1 MRTAT
6 IVAAVLIAAT
16 SHHVSLASSLTAAF
30 ESACE
35 RTPDIHTLVARG
47 AVVEARENSATALL
61 PGGPWTTVMHRTD
74 ALTHD
79 RGTRDYMAEFMV
91 PIWLRGERG
100 ASLAAAL
107 TDGER
112 LQAEI
117 AFRRL
122 EVAKRV
128 REAFWMVVDA
138 REKAAVAERRR
149 ATARTLLADVRG
161 QTRTGQL
168 GLMESQMAEA
178 DVNDADAALAAR
190 RADVRQTVIAFR
202 VLTGLDPPPAFAER
216 TAAVRP
222 GDHPRIVL
230 RHSALRKAYADQ
242 DLTWIMDRER
252 PELGAFVQNMNDTSA
267 EPNVTTLGVRLKIP
281 FAYDPVNRPKRA
293 AAAAEVVAAAEE
305 LALAEREV
313 TGDVDQAQVRLE
325 GARQQL
331 SAFQARRTNLAT
343 VVQLAQEGQRTGQV
357 PLSELLRARLQLYEA
372 DLARATAR
380 VAVERA
386 HSDMNQALGL
396 EP

>member
-1 MRTAT
+1 MTA
-6 IVAAVLIAAT
+6 ASHQIA
-16 SHHVSLASSLTAAF
+16 LASSLSAAF

-35 RTPDIHTLVARG
+35 RTPDIHTLMARR
-47 AVVEARENSATALL
+47 AIVDARENAASALL

-107 TDGER
+107 SEGER

-128 REAFWMVVDA
+128 REAFWMVVDGS
-138 REKAAVAERRR
+138 EKGAIAERRR

-168 GLMESQMAEA
+168 GLMESRMAEA
-178 DVNDADAALAAR
+178 DLNDAEAALAAR
-190 RADVRQTVIAFR
+190 RADVRQAVIAFR
-202 VLTGLDPPPAFAER
+202 VLTGLDPPPSFAEQAP
-216 TAAVRP
+216 TARP
-222 GDHPRIVL
+222 ADHPRIVL
-230 RHSALRKAYADQ
+230 RQSALRKAYADQ

-252 PELGAFVQNMNDTSA
+252 PEIGAFVQNMNDTSA

-281 FAYDPVNRPKRA
+281 FAYDAVNRPKRA

-313 TGDVDQAQVRLE
+313 TGEVDQAQVRLD

-331 SAFQARRTNLAT
+331 AAREARRANLSS
-343 VVQLAQEGQRTGQV
+343 VVQLAQEGQRTGQLA
-357 PLSELLRARLQLYEA
+357 LSELIRARLQLYEA
-372 DLARATAR
+372 DLARVTAR

-386 HSDMNQALGL
+386 RSDRNQALGL